1 MNLKKK
7 QYNYF
12 NYSILFVLTLIN
24 TTCLF
29 ESIEQEDDSDIV
41 QTTPPPKIGLQPGRI
56 ISDENIYSNGDGTGN
71 FRTHCEESHISND
84 DPLVHPGQNGAAHQ
98 HVFFGFQKTNA
109 NTTIDMLENTTEPS
123 TCEGIALNQSAY
135 WVPAL
140 FSADGTRIKYKE
152 VLFYYKSGYHIPGNV
167 IQAPPKGL
175 VMISGHDMS
184 QPQDVVSAKYRCES
198 WEAPLPQFDEGDP
211 MDHIPYLPKCQIG
224 DLLEFRVVFPQ
235 CWDGVNLTS
244 KNNRSHMSYPIPAE
258 VPFTGTGRC
267 PDSHPIPIPEI
278 SYKFAV
284 EVTKSTGL
292 SDRWYLSSDMNE
304 SYPNGS
310 SLHGDWMN
318 GWDSDIMDLIIKN
331 CINPGYDCGVGLLG
345 DGTRLKEL

>member
-1 MNLKKK
+1 MKNIL
-7 QYNYF
+7 YLYLIALF
-12 NYSILFVLTLIN
+12 SIALIN
-24 TTCLF
+24 SCST
-29 ESIEQEDDSDIV
+29 EEDEGDIV
-41 QTTPPPKIGLQPGRI
+41 QISPPPQSELQTGRI
-56 ISDENIYSNGDGTGN
+56 LSDEKIYINGDGTGN

-84 DPLVHPGQNGAAHQ
+84 DPLVHPGQSGAAHQ
-98 HVFFGFQKTNA
+98 HVFFGFRKTDA
-109 NTTIDMLENTTEPS
+109 NTTINNLENTKEPS

-135 WVPAL
+135 WVPTL
-140 FSADGTRIKYKE
+140 FAADGTRIEYKE
-152 VLFYYKSGYHIPGNV
+152 VLFYYKSGYHLPGNV
-167 IQAPPKGL
+167 IQAPPEGL

-211 MDHIPYLPKCQIG
+211 MDHVPYLPKCKVG

-244 KNNRSHMSYPIPAE
+244 KDHRSHMSYPIAAE

-267 PDSHPIPIPEI
+267 PDSHPIAIPEI

-284 EVTKSTGL
+284 EVTKDTGT
-292 SDRWYLSSDMNE
+292 SDKWYLSSDMRE
-304 SYPNGS
+304 SNPNGS

-331 CINPGYDCGVGLLG
+331 CINPGYDCNVGLLG
-345 DGTRLKEL
+345 DGTRLQEVVTKQN

>member
-1 MNLKKK
+1 MK
-7 QYNYF
+7 
-12 NYSILFVLTLIN
+12 YSVYPIFSLITLLFLYGCTS
-24 TTCLF
+24 
-29 ESIEQEDDSDIV
+29 EEEDDDDKGDVV
-41 QTTPPPKIGLQPGRI
+41 QISPPPQSELQTGRI
-56 ISDENIYSNGDGTGN
+56 LSDEKIYINGDGTGN

-84 DPLVHPGQNGAAHQ
+84 DPLVHPGQSGAAHQ
-98 HVFFGFQKTNA
+98 HVFFGFRKTDA
-109 NTTIDMLENTTEPS
+109 NTTINNLENTKEPS

-135 WVPAL
+135 WVPTL
-140 FSADGTRIKYKE
+140 FAADGTRIEYKE
-152 VLFYYKSGYHIPGNV
+152 VLFYYKSGYHLPGNV
-167 IQAPPKGL
+167 IHAPPKGL
-175 VMISGHDMS
+175 VMISGHEMS

-211 MDHIPYLPKCQIG
+211 MDHVPYLPKCKVG

-244 KNNRSHMSYPIPAE
+244 KDHRSHMSYPIAAE

-267 PDSHPIPIPEI
+267 PDSHPIAIPEI

-284 EVTKSTGL
+284 EVTKDTGT
-292 SDRWYLSSDMNE
+292 SDKWYLSSDMRE
-304 SYPNGS
+304 SNPNGS

-331 CINPGYDCGVGLLG
+331 CINPGYDCNVGLLG
-345 DGTRLKEL
+345 DGTRLQEVVTKQN

>member
-1 MNLKKK
+1 MKNL
-7 QYNYF
+7 QYLSF
-12 NYSILFVLTLIN
+12 IVLFSIALIN
-24 TTCLF
+24 SCST
-29 ESIEQEDDSDIV
+29 EEEGDIV
-41 QTTPPPKIGLQPGRI
+41 QISPPPQSELQTGRI
-56 ISDENIYSNGDGTGN
+56 LSDEKIYINGDGTGN

-84 DPLVHPGQNGAAHQ
+84 DPLVHPGQSGAAHQ
-98 HVFFGFQKTNA
+98 HVFFGFRKTDA
-109 NTTIDMLENTTEPS
+109 NTTINNLENTKEPS
-123 TCEGIALNQSAY
+123 TFEGIALNQSAY
-135 WVPAL
+135 WVPTL
-140 FSADGTRIKYKE
+140 FAADGNRIEYKE
-152 VLFYYKSGYHIPGNV
+152 VLFYYKSGYHLPGNV

-211 MDHIPYLPKCQIG
+211 MDHVPYLPKCQVG

-244 KNNRSHMSYPIPAE
+244 KDHRSHMSYPIAAE

-267 PDSHPIPIPEI
+267 PDSHPIAITEI

-284 EVTKSTGL
+284 EVTKDTGT
-292 SDRWYLSSDMNE
+292 SDKWYLSSDMRE
-304 SYPNGS
+304 SNPNGS

-331 CINPGYDCGVGLLG
+331 CINPGYDCNVGLLG
-345 DGTRLKEL
+345 DGTRLQEVVTKQN

>member
-1 MNLKKK
+1 MKNIL
-7 QYNYF
+7 YLYLIALF
-12 NYSILFVLTLIN
+12 SIALIN
-24 TTCLF
+24 SCST
-29 ESIEQEDDSDIV
+29 EEDEGDIV
-41 QTTPPPKIGLQPGRI
+41 QINPPPQSELQTGRI
-56 ISDENIYSNGDGTGN
+56 LSDEKIYINGDGTGN

-84 DPLVHPGQNGAAHQ
+84 DPLVHPGQSGAAHQ
-98 HVFFGFQKTNA
+98 HVFFGFRKTDA
-109 NTTIDMLENTTEPS
+109 NTTINNLENTKESS

-135 WVPAL
+135 WVPTL
-140 FSADGTRIKYKE
+140 FAADGTRIEYKE
-152 VLFYYKSGYHIPGNV
+152 VLFYYKSGYHLPGNV
-167 IQAPPKGL
+167 IQAPPEGL

-211 MDHIPYLPKCQIG
+211 MDHVPYLPKCKVG

-244 KNNRSHMSYPIPAE
+244 KDHRSHMSYPIAAE

-267 PDSHPIPIPEI
+267 PDSHPIAIPEI

-284 EVTKSTGL
+284 EVTKDTGT
-292 SDRWYLSSDMNE
+292 SDKWYLSSDMRE
-304 SYPNGS
+304 SNPNGS

-331 CINPGYDCGVGLLG
+331 CINPGYDCNVGLLG
-345 DGTRLKEL
+345 DGTRLQEVVTKQN